1 MRGRWWWVTL
11 RKTWLVLLLAVA
23 VAVYVLMYIG
33 YAAHW
38 GWLDAV
44 DSSTLDVL
52 YRYGTAHP
60 GWVSFWNVFCTVLG
74 PTAFRL
80 LALVVVV
87 VALVRRQLRVALF
100 VAISVGLSGFV
111 AEAAKAV
118 ADRPRPA
125 TALVSAP
132 STSFP
137 SGHAVGVMVGVLALW
152 TVALPM
158 VRRSLRGW
166 VIALG
171 VLVVLAIGFGRVAL
185 NVHYPSDVLAGWALG
200 YLYYAACLL
209 VLARTPVRATAE
221 TPEAPGSA
229 R

>member
-1 MRGRWWWVTL
+1 
-11 RKTWLVLLLAVA
+11 
-23 VAVYVLMYIG
+23 
-33 YAAHW
+33 
-38 GWLDAV
+38 
-44 DSSTLDVL
+44 
-52 YRYGTAHP
+52 
-60 GWVSFWNVFCTVLG
+60 
-74 PTAFRL
+74 
-80 LALVVVV
+80 
-87 VALVRRQLRVALF
+87 
-100 VAISVGLSGFV
+100 
-111 AEAAKAV
+111 
-118 ADRPRPA
+118 
-125 TALVSAP
+125 
-132 STSFP
+132 
-137 SGHAVGVMVGVLALW
+137 MVGVLALW

-209 VLARTPVRATAE
+209 VLAWTPVRTTAE